1 MEKAMV
7 NPFDIL
13 LPYQRRIFDS
23 RSKKIICC
31 CSRQIGKSFLAAA
44 KAVRWALTHPQSL
57 TACISTGERAGKE
70 FLLKVVQWAEACQA
84 CADKDLAPYL
94 QFSASSTEV
103 KFANGSRIMVLPSG
117 NPAALRGYSGNVVI
131 DEMALLPNDEEVW
144 AAIAPLLTSRISNA
158 GKWVL
163 VLSTPTGLNT
173 RFAKIWQSD
182 PSLGWEKYKLTIED
196 AVKEGLPADIEE
208 LKRLVNDPT
217 IWETE
222 FECQFASTADM
233 AFPLEWLRDIGEEYT
248 YDPSLPCFIG
258 VDVARTSDLT
268 VFAVVQQD
276 KNGCFH
282 LIDVVTLKNAP
293 FNEQLKALKETW
305 LKYGMPAGAIDS
317 TGIGKMFA
325 EEAART
331 ISRRLTPFVF
341 TASSK
346 TEIFERLR
354 KAVQNQ
360 GFKVMKEHE
369 ELVKEDLM
377 QMRRLVDT
385 SIHYTAPHTKSGH
398 ADISTA
404 IALAL
409 QASHSLAFSS
419 AMPIP
424 TKVLSWDRSFS
435 RLS

>member
-1 MEKAMV
+1 MV

-23 RSKKIICC
+23 SSKKIICC

-196 AVKEGLPADIEE
+196 AKAEGLPVDIEE
-208 LKRLVNDPT
+208 LKRLVNDPV
-217 IWETE
+217 IWDVEY
-222 FECQFASTADM
+222 ECRFSSTADM
-233 AFPLEWLRDIGEEYT
+233 AFPVEWLTGIGENYV
-248 YDPSLPCFIG
+248 YDPSLPCWMG
-258 VDVARTSDLT
+258 VDVARTSDYT
-268 VFAVVQQD
+268 VIAIVQQD
-276 KNGCFH
+276 LGGCFH
-282 LIDVVTLKNAP
+282 LIELVNLKNCP
-293 FNEQLKALKETW
+293 FNEQLQTLRSVW
-305 LKYGMPAGAIDS
+305 SKYGMPGGAIDS

-331 ISRRLTPFVF
+331 ISSRLTPFVF

-354 KAVQNQ
+354 KAVQSQ
-360 GFKVMKEHE
+360 GFKVP
-369 ELVKEDLM
+369 EDQVEVVTNDLL
-377 QMRRLVDT
+377 QLRRLVDT

-404 IALAL
+404 IALSL
-409 QASHSLAFSS
+409 QASHDVSFTNAL
-419 AMPIP
+419 PIP
-424 TKVLSWDRSFS
+424 TKGLLSWDRSFS